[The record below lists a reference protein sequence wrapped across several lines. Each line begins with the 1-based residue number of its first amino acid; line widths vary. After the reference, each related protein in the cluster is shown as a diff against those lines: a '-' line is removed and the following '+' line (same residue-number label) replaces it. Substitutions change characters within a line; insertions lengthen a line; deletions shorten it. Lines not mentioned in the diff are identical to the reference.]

1 MRNEGKI
8 TLEEAV
14 KLLAVAKLQIAE
26 QQQELKSK
34 DAVISEKDLK
44 INAQISLLN
53 QKNKE
58 LEAEKK
64 EKEDLRIE
72 NLRLQEELSSQL
84 AHRFCSHSEKVDNQP
99 SLFDF
104 EDEGLIPSDSEIAET
119 VAGEGPY
126 KEEKVRA
133 YIRRKCGRKAID
145 DSTPTKQIYHDIP
158 EEEKICACGCRLK
171 KVGEKSTKHLRIIP
185 AKMYAVED
193 IYPKYA
199 CPACEGSGDK
209 ENPVFRQA
217 PAVKYFIP
225 KSIATNELL
234 AYVMTNKFCEHMPF
248 YRQEKAFERRCIT
261 VSRADMSNW
270 QEQIYKRLKPLDTL
284 IMNHIKTGTTMN
296 MDETTVRVLK
306 YKNQKENEKRRKSYI
321 WLGIGGPKDKKAVI
335 YRYYESRNAK
345 YIKPFINGFKGW
357 LQTDEY
363 PGYESAIKEHELLY
377 PDDKIIHVACLA
389 HVRRKFFDASLNG
402 KSPGAGKSVKYI
414 QLIYKKDE
422 ELLKMKLSPDELVS
436 KRKELIK
443 PIFNEFHEWLLEIQ
457 PKVPP
462 TLKFG
467 RAITYAL
474 SSWEHLLNYLD
485 CPDLFLDNSIA
496 ERSIKPFVIGRK
508 NWLFS
513 GSETGAESSCFIFTL
528 IENAKFY
535 KLDPY
540 EYLRCVF
547 DLSVDCQTQK
557 DFEKLLPWNINIS
570 PFHELGTWKID
581 AYEIIIKQSIP
592 VQTIFYGYKSDYD
605 NIQEK

>member
-1 MRNEGKI
+1 M
-8 TLEEAV
+8 
-14 KLLAVAKLQIAE
+14 LAAAKLHIAE

-44 INAQISLLN
+44 ISTQISLLN

-64 EKEDLRIE
+64 EKEELRME
-72 NLRLQEELSSQL
+72 YLRLQEELSSL
-84 AHRFCSHSEKVDNQP
+84 LTHRFCSHSEKADKQP
-99 SLFDF
+99 LLFDF
-104 EDEGLIPSDSEIAET
+104 EDEDLIPSDSETAET

-126 KEEKVRA
+126 REIKVRE

-158 EEEKICACGCRLK
+158 EEEKVCACGCRLK
-171 KVGEKSTKHLRIIP
+171 KVGENSTKRLRIIP
-185 AKMYAVED
+185 AKMYAIED

-199 CPACEGSGDK
+199 CPNCEGSGD
-209 ENPVFRQA
+209 EDNPVFRQA
-217 PAVKYFIP
+217 PAARYFIP

-261 VSRADMSNW
+261 VTRADMSNW
-270 QEQIYKRLKPLDTL
+270 QEQIYERLKPLDSL
-284 IMNHIKTGTTMN
+284 IMEHIKTGTTMN

-306 YKNQKENEKRRKSYI
+306 YKNRTENENRKKSYV
-321 WLGIGGPKDKKAVI
+321 WLGIGGPKNKKAVI

-345 YIKPFINGFKGW
+345 FIKPFINGFKGW

-363 PGYESAIKEHELLY
+363 PGYETALKEHNLLY

-402 KSPGAGKSVKYI
+402 KSPGAGKAVKYI
-414 QLIYKKDE
+414 QLIYKKEE
-422 ELLKMKLSPDELVS
+422 ELIEMNLSPEELVS

-443 PIFNEFHEWLLEIQ
+443 PVFDEFHEWLLEME

-467 RAITYAL
+467 RAINYAL
-474 SSWEHLLNYLD
+474 SSWQHLLNYLD
-485 CPDLFLDNSIA
+485 CPDLFVDNSIA

-513 GSETGAESSCFIFTL
+513 GSEKGAESSCFLFTL
-528 IENAKFY
+528 IENAKY
-535 KLDPY
+535 YHLDPY

-547 DLSVDCQTQK
+547 DQSVNCQTKK
-557 DFEKLLPWNINIS
+557 DFEKLLPWNISIS
-570 PFHELGTWKID
+570 AFHEEGIWKND
-581 AYEIIIKQSIP
+581 
-592 VQTIFYGYKSDYD
+592 T
-605 NIQEK
+605 QEVKN

>member
-1 MRNEGKI
+1 MGNEGKI
-8 TLEEAV
+8 TLEEAL
-14 KLLAVAKLQIAE
+14 KMLAAAKLHIAE

-44 INAQISLLN
+44 ISTQISLLN

-64 EKEDLRIE
+64 EKEDLRME
-72 NLRLQEELSSQL
+72 YLRLQEKLSSL
-84 AHRFCSHSEKVDNQP
+84 LTHRFCSHSEKADKQP
-99 SLFDF
+99 LLFDF
-104 EDEGLIPSDSEIAET
+104 EDEDLIPSDSETAET

-126 KEEKVRA
+126 REIKVRE

-158 EEEKICACGCRLK
+158 EEEKVCACGCRLK
-171 KVGEKSTKHLRIIP
+171 KVGENSTKRLRIIP
-185 AKMYAVED
+185 AKMYAIED

-199 CPACEGSGDK
+199 CPNCEGSGD
-209 ENPVFRQA
+209 EDNPVFRQA
-217 PAVKYFIP
+217 PAAKYFIP

-261 VSRADMSNW
+261 VTRADMSNW
-270 QEQIYKRLKPLDTL
+270 QEQIYERLKPLDSL
-284 IMNHIKTGTTMN
+284 IMEHIKTGTTMN

-306 YKNQKENEKRRKSYI
+306 YKNRTENENRKKSYV
-321 WLGIGGPKDKKAVI
+321 WLGIGGPKNKKAVI

-345 YIKPFINGFKGW
+345 FIKPFINGFKGW

-363 PGYESAIKEHELLY
+363 PGYETALKEHNLLY
-377 PDDKIIHVACLA
+377 PDDKIIHAACLA

-402 KSPGAGKSVKYI
+402 KSPGAGKAVKYI
-414 QLIYKKDE
+414 QLIYKKEE
-422 ELLKMKLSPDELVS
+422 ELIEMNLPPEELVS

-443 PIFNEFHEWLLEIQ
+443 PVFDEFHEWLLEME

-467 RAITYAL
+467 RAINYAL
-474 SSWEHLLNYLD
+474 SSWQHLLNYLD
-485 CPDLFLDNSIA
+485 CPDLFVDNSIA

-513 GSETGAESSCFIFTL
+513 GSEKGAESSCFLFTL
-528 IENAKFY
+528 IENAKY
-535 KLDPY
+535 YHLDPY

-547 DLSVDCQTQK
+547 DQSVNCQTKK
-557 DFEKLLPWNINIS
+557 DFEKLLPWNISIS
-570 PFHELGTWKID
+570 AFHEEGTWKND
-581 AYEIIIKQSIP
+581 
-592 VQTIFYGYKSDYD
+592 T
-605 NIQEK
+605 QEVKN

>member
-1 MRNEGKI
+1 M
-8 TLEEAV
+8 
-14 KLLAVAKLQIAE
+14 LAAAKLHIAE

-44 INAQISLLN
+44 ISIQISLLN

-64 EKEDLRIE
+64 EKEELRME
-72 NLRLQEELSSQL
+72 YLRLQEELSSL
-84 AHRFCSHSEKVDNQP
+84 LTHRFCSHSEKADKQP
-99 SLFDF
+99 LLFDF
-104 EDEGLIPSDSEIAET
+104 EDEDLIPSDPETAET

-126 KEEKVRA
+126 REIKVRE

-158 EEEKICACGCRLK
+158 EEEKVCACGCRLK
-171 KVGEKSTKHLRIIP
+171 KVGENSTKRLRIIP
-185 AKMYAVED
+185 AKMYAIED

-199 CPACEGSGDK
+199 CPNCEGSGD
-209 ENPVFRQA
+209 EDNPVFRQA
-217 PAVKYFIP
+217 PAARYFIP

-261 VSRADMSNW
+261 VTRADMSNW
-270 QEQIYKRLKPLDTL
+270 QEQIYKRLKPLDSL
-284 IMNHIKTGTTMN
+284 IMEHIKTGTTMN

-306 YKNQKENEKRRKSYI
+306 YKNRTENENRKKSYV
-321 WLGIGGPKDKKAVI
+321 WLGIGGPKNKKAVI

-345 YIKPFINGFKGW
+345 FIKPFINGFKGW

-363 PGYESAIKEHELLY
+363 PGYETALKEHNLLY

-402 KSPGAGKSVKYI
+402 KSPGAGKAVKYI
-414 QLIYKKDE
+414 QLIYKKEE
-422 ELLKMKLSPDELVS
+422 ELIEMNLPPEELVS

-443 PIFNEFHEWLLEIQ
+443 PVFDEFHEWLLEME

-467 RAITYAL
+467 RAINYAL
-474 SSWEHLLNYLD
+474 SSWQHLLNYLD
-485 CPDLFLDNSIA
+485 CPDLFVDNSIA

-513 GSETGAESSCFIFTL
+513 GSEKGAESSCFLFTL
-528 IENAKFY
+528 IENAKY
-535 KLDPY
+535 YHLDPY

-547 DLSVDCQTQK
+547 DQSVNCQTKK
-557 DFEKLLPWNINIS
+557 DFEKLLPW
-570 PFHELGTWKID
+570 K
-581 AYEIIIKQSIP
+581 
-592 VQTIFYGYKSDYD
+592 
-605 NIQEK
+605 

>member
-1 MRNEGKI
+1 M
-8 TLEEAV
+8 
-14 KLLAVAKLQIAE
+14 LAAAKLHIAE
-26 QQQELKSK
+26 QQQELKTK

-44 INAQISLLN
+44 ISTQISLLN

-64 EKEDLRIE
+64 EKEELRME
-72 NLRLQEELSSQL
+72 YLRLQEELSSL
-84 AHRFCSHSEKVDNQP
+84 LTHRFCSHSEKADKQP
-99 SLFDF
+99 LLFDF
-104 EDEGLIPSDSEIAET
+104 EDEDLIPSDSETAET

-126 KEEKVRA
+126 REIKVRE

-158 EEEKICACGCRLK
+158 EEEKVCACGCRLK
-171 KVGEKSTKHLRIIP
+171 KVGENSTKRLRIIP

-199 CPACEGSGDK
+199 CPNCEGSGD
-209 ENPVFRQA
+209 EDNPVFRQA
-217 PAVKYFIP
+217 PAAKYFIP

-261 VSRADMSNW
+261 VTRADMSNW
-270 QEQIYKRLKPLDTL
+270 QEQIYERLKPLDSL
-284 IMNHIKTGTTMN
+284 IMEHIKTGTTMN

-306 YKNQKENEKRRKSYI
+306 YKNRTENENRKKSYV
-321 WLGIGGPKDKKAVI
+321 WLGTGGPKNKKAVI

-345 YIKPFINGFKGW
+345 FIKPFINGFKGW

-363 PGYESAIKEHELLY
+363 PGYETALKEHNLLY

-402 KSPGAGKSVKYI
+402 KSPGAGKAVKYI
-414 QLIYKKDE
+414 QLIYKKEE
-422 ELLKMKLSPDELVS
+422 ELIEMNLSPEELVS

-443 PIFNEFHEWLLEIQ
+443 PVFDEFHEWLLEME

-467 RAITYAL
+467 RAINYAL
-474 SSWEHLLNYLD
+474 SSWQHLLNYLD
-485 CPDLFLDNSIA
+485 CPDLFVDNSIA

-513 GSETGAESSCFIFTL
+513 GSEKGAESSCFLFTL
-528 IENAKFY
+528 IENAKY
-535 KLDPY
+535 YHLDPY

-547 DLSVDCQTQK
+547 DQSVNCQTKK
-557 DFEKLLPWNINIS
+557 DFEKLLPWNISIS
-570 PFHELGTWKID
+570 AFHEEGTWKND
-581 AYEIIIKQSIP
+581 
-592 VQTIFYGYKSDYD
+592 T
-605 NIQEK
+605 QEVKN

>member
-1 MRNEGKI
+1 MGNAGEI
-8 TLEEAV
+8 TLEEAL
-14 KLLAVAKLQIAE
+14 KMLAAAKLQIAE

-44 INAQISLLN
+44 ISTQISLLN

-64 EKEDLRIE
+64 EKEELRIE

-84 AHRFCSHSEKVDNQP
+84 THRFCSHSEKADKQP
-99 SLFDF
+99 LLFDF
-104 EDEGLIPSDSEIAET
+104 EDENLIPSDSEIAET
-119 VAGEGPY
+119 VASEGPY
-126 KEEKVRA
+126 KEIKVRE

-158 EEEKICACGCRLK
+158 EEEKVCACGCRLK
-171 KVGEKSTKHLRIIP
+171 KVGENSTKRLRIIP

-199 CPACEGSGDK
+199 CPNCEGSGD
-209 ENPVFRQA
+209 EDNPVFRQA

-261 VSRADMSNW
+261 VTRADMSNW
-270 QEQIYKRLKPLDTL
+270 QEQIYKRLKPLDSL
-284 IMNHIKTGTTMN
+284 IMEHIKTGTTMN

-306 YKNQKENEKRRKSYI
+306 YKNQTENENRKKSYI

-345 YIKPFINGFKGW
+345 FIKPFINGFKGW

-363 PGYESAIKEHELLY
+363 PGYETALKEHNLLY

-402 KSPGAGKSVKYI
+402 KSPGAGKAVKYI
-414 QLIYKKDE
+414 QLIYKKEE
-422 ELLKMKLSPDELVS
+422 ELIEMNLPPEELVS

-443 PIFNEFHEWLLEIQ
+443 PVFDEFHEWLLEME

-467 RAITYAL
+467 RAINYAL
-474 SSWEHLLNYLD
+474 SSWQHLLNYLD
-485 CPDLFLDNSIA
+485 CPDLFVDNSIA

-513 GSETGAESSCFIFTL
+513 GSEKGAESSCFLFTL
-528 IENAKFY
+528 IENAKY
-535 KLDPY
+535 YHLDPY

-547 DLSVDCQTQK
+547 DQSVNCQTKK
-557 DFEKLLPWNINIS
+557 DYEKLLPWNISIS
-570 PFHELGTWKID
+570 AFHEEGTWKND
-581 AYEIIIKQSIP
+581 A
-592 VQTIFYGYKSDYD
+592 
-605 NIQEK
+605 

>member
-1 MRNEGKI
+1 MGNEGKI
-8 TLEEAV
+8 TLEEA
-14 KLLAVAKLQIAE
+14 LRMLAAAKLHIAE

-44 INAQISLLN
+44 ISTQISLLN

-64 EKEDLRIE
+64 EKEDLRME
-72 NLRLQEELSSQL
+72 YLRLQEELSSL
-84 AHRFCSHSEKVDNQP
+84 LTHRFCSHSEKADKQP
-99 SLFDF
+99 LLFDF
-104 EDEGLIPSDSEIAET
+104 EDEDLIPSDSETAET

-126 KEEKVRA
+126 REIKVRE

-158 EEEKICACGCRLK
+158 EEEKVCACGCRLK
-171 KVGEKSTKHLRIIP
+171 KVGENSTKRLRIIP
-185 AKMYAVED
+185 AKMYAIED

-199 CPACEGSGDK
+199 CPNCEGSGD
-209 ENPVFRQA
+209 EDNPVFRQA
-217 PAVKYFIP
+217 PAAKYFIP

-261 VSRADMSNW
+261 VTRADMSNW
-270 QEQIYKRLKPLDTL
+270 QEQIYERLKPLDSL
-284 IMNHIKTGTTMN
+284 IMEHIKTGTTMN

-306 YKNQKENEKRRKSYI
+306 YKNRTENENRKKSYV
-321 WLGIGGPKDKKAVI
+321 WLGIGGPKNKKAVI

-345 YIKPFINGFKGW
+345 FIKPFINGFKGW

-363 PGYESAIKEHELLY
+363 PGYETALKEHNLLY

-389 HVRRKFFDASLNG
+389 YVRRKFFDASLNG
-402 KSPGAGKSVKYI
+402 KSPGAGKAVKYI
-414 QLIYKKDE
+414 QLIYKKEE
-422 ELLKMKLSPDELVS
+422 ELIEMNLPPEELVS

-443 PIFNEFHEWLLEIQ
+443 PVFDEFHEWLLEME

-467 RAITYAL
+467 RAINYAL
-474 SSWEHLLNYLD
+474 SSWQHLLNYLD
-485 CPDLFLDNSIA
+485 CPDLFVDNSIA

-513 GSETGAESSCFIFTL
+513 GSEKGAESSCFLFTL
-528 IENAKFY
+528 IENAKY
-535 KLDPY
+535 YHLDPY

-547 DLSVDCQTQK
+547 DQSVSCQTKK
-557 DFEKLLPWNINIS
+557 DFEKLLPWNISIS
-570 PFHELGTWKID
+570 AFHEEGTWKND
-581 AYEIIIKQSIP
+581 A
-592 VQTIFYGYKSDYD
+592 
-605 NIQEK
+605 QEVKN

>member
-1 MRNEGKI
+1 MGNEGKI
-8 TLEEAV
+8 TLEEAL
-14 KLLAVAKLQIAE
+14 KMLAAAKLHIAE

-44 INAQISLLN
+44 ISTQISLLN
-53 QKNKE
+53 QKKKE

-64 EKEDLRIE
+64 EKEELRME
-72 NLRLQEELSSQL
+72 NLWLQEELSSL
-84 AHRFCSHSEKVDNQP
+84 LTHRFCSHSEKADKQP
-99 SLFDF
+99 LLFDF
-104 EDEGLIPSDSEIAET
+104 EDEDLIPSDSETAET

-126 KEEKVRA
+126 REIKVRE

-158 EEEKICACGCRLK
+158 EEEKVCACGCRLK
-171 KVGEKSTKHLRIIP
+171 KVGENSTKRLRIIP
-185 AKMYAVED
+185 AKMYAIED

-199 CPACEGSGDK
+199 CPNCEGSGD
-209 ENPVFRQA
+209 EDNPVFRQA
-217 PAVKYFIP
+217 PAAKYFIP

-261 VSRADMSNW
+261 VTRADMSNW
-270 QEQIYKRLKPLDTL
+270 QEQIYKRLKPLDSL
-284 IMNHIKTGTTMN
+284 IMEHIKTGTTMN

-306 YKNQKENEKRRKSYI
+306 YKNQTGNENRKKSYV
-321 WLGIGGPKDKKAVI
+321 WLGIGGPKNKKAVI

-345 YIKPFINGFKGW
+345 FIKPFINGFKGW

-363 PGYESAIKEHELLY
+363 PGYETALKEHNLLY

-402 KSPGAGKSVKYI
+402 KSPGAGKAVKYI
-414 QLIYKKDE
+414 QLIYKKEE
-422 ELLKMKLSPDELVS
+422 ELIEMNLSPEELVS

-443 PIFNEFHEWLLEIQ
+443 PVFDEFHEWLLEME

-467 RAITYAL
+467 RAINYAL
-474 SSWEHLLNYLD
+474 SSWQHLLNYLD
-485 CPDLFLDNSIA
+485 CPDLFVDNSIA

-513 GSETGAESSCFIFTL
+513 GSEKGAESSCFLFTL
-528 IENAKFY
+528 IENAKY
-535 KLDPY
+535 YHLDPY

-547 DLSVDCQTQK
+547 DQSVNCQTKK
-557 DFEKLLPWNINIS
+557 DFEKLLPWNISIS
-570 PFHELGTWKID
+570 AFHEEGVWKND
-581 AYEIIIKQSIP
+581 
-592 VQTIFYGYKSDYD
+592 T
-605 NIQEK
+605 QEVKN

>member
-1 MRNEGKI
+1 M
-8 TLEEAV
+8 
-14 KLLAVAKLQIAE
+14 LAAAKLHIAE

-44 INAQISLLN
+44 ISTQISLLN

-64 EKEDLRIE
+64 EKEELRME
-72 NLRLQEELSSQL
+72 YLRLQEELSSL
-84 AHRFCSHSEKVDNQP
+84 LTHRFCSHSEKADKQP
-99 SLFDF
+99 LLFDF
-104 EDEGLIPSDSEIAET
+104 EDEDLIPSDSETAET

-126 KEEKVRA
+126 REIKVRE

-158 EEEKICACGCRLK
+158 EEEKVCACGCRLK
-171 KVGEKSTKHLRIIP
+171 KVGENSTKRLRIIP
-185 AKMYAVED
+185 AKMYAIED

-199 CPACEGSGDK
+199 CPNCEGSGD
-209 ENPVFRQA
+209 EDNPVFRQA
-217 PAVKYFIP
+217 PAARYFIP

-261 VSRADMSNW
+261 VTRADMSNW
-270 QEQIYKRLKPLDTL
+270 QEQIYERLKPLDSL
-284 IMNHIKTGTTMN
+284 IMEHIKTGTTMN

-306 YKNQKENEKRRKSYI
+306 YKNRTENENRKKSYV
-321 WLGIGGPKDKKAVI
+321 WLGIGGPKNKKAVV

-345 YIKPFINGFKGW
+345 FIKPFINGFKGW

-363 PGYESAIKEHELLY
+363 PGYETALKEHNLLY

-402 KSPGAGKSVKYI
+402 KSPGAGKAVKYI
-414 QLIYKKDE
+414 QLIYKKEE
-422 ELLKMKLSPDELVS
+422 ELIEMNLSPEELVS

-443 PIFNEFHEWLLEIQ
+443 PVFDEFHEWLLEME

-467 RAITYAL
+467 RAINYAL
-474 SSWEHLLNYLD
+474 SSWQHLLNYLD
-485 CPDLFLDNSIA
+485 CPDLFVDNSIA

-513 GSETGAESSCFIFTL
+513 GSEKGAESSCFLFTL
-528 IENAKFY
+528 IENAKY
-535 KLDPY
+535 YHLDPY

-547 DLSVDCQTQK
+547 DQSVNCQTKK
-557 DFEKLLPWNINIS
+557 DFEKLLPWNISIS
-570 PFHELGTWKID
+570 AFHEEGTWKND
-581 AYEIIIKQSIP
+581 
-592 VQTIFYGYKSDYD
+592 T
-605 NIQEK
+605 QEVKN

>member
-1 MRNEGKI
+1 MGNEGKI
-8 TLEEAV
+8 TLEEAL
-14 KLLAVAKLQIAE
+14 KMLAAAKLHIAE

-34 DAVISEKDLK
+34 DLK
-44 INAQISLLN
+44 ISTQISLLN

-64 EKEDLRIE
+64 EKEELRME
-72 NLRLQEELSSQL
+72 YLRLQEELSSL
-84 AHRFCSHSEKVDNQP
+84 LTHRFCSHSEKADKQP
-99 SLFDF
+99 LLFDF
-104 EDEGLIPSDSEIAET
+104 EDEDLIPSDSETAET

-126 KEEKVRA
+126 REIKVRE

-158 EEEKICACGCRLK
+158 EEEKVCACGCRLK
-171 KVGEKSTKHLRIIP
+171 KVGENSTKRLRIIP
-185 AKMYAVED
+185 AKMYAIED

-199 CPACEGSGDK
+199 CPNCEGSGD
-209 ENPVFRQA
+209 EDNPVFRQA
-217 PAVKYFIP
+217 PAAKYFIP

-261 VSRADMSNW
+261 VTRADMSNW
-270 QEQIYKRLKPLDTL
+270 QEQIYERLKPLDSL
-284 IMNHIKTGTTMN
+284 IMEHIKTGTTMN

-306 YKNQKENEKRRKSYI
+306 YKNRTENENRKKSYV
-321 WLGIGGPKDKKAVI
+321 WLGIGGPKNKKAVI

-345 YIKPFINGFKGW
+345 FIKPFINGFKGW

-363 PGYESAIKEHELLY
+363 PGYETALKEHNLLY

-402 KSPGAGKSVKYI
+402 KSPGAGKAVKYI
-414 QLIYKKDE
+414 QLIYKKEE
-422 ELLKMKLSPDELVS
+422 ELIEMNLSPEELVS

-443 PIFNEFHEWLLEIQ
+443 PVFDEFHKWLLEME

-467 RAITYAL
+467 RAINYAL
-474 SSWEHLLNYLD
+474 SSWQHLLNYLD
-485 CPDLFLDNSIA
+485 CPDLFVDNSIA

-513 GSETGAESSCFIFTL
+513 GSEKGAESSCFLFTL
-528 IENAKFY
+528 IENAKY
-535 KLDPY
+535 YHLDPY

-547 DLSVDCQTQK
+547 DQSVNCQTKK
-557 DFEKLLPWNINIS
+557 DFEKLLPWNISIS
-570 PFHELGTWKID
+570 AFHEEGIWKND
-581 AYEIIIKQSIP
+581 
-592 VQTIFYGYKSDYD
+592 T
-605 NIQEK
+605 QEVKN

>member
-1 MRNEGKI
+1 M
-8 TLEEAV
+8 
-14 KLLAVAKLQIAE
+14 LAAAKLHIAE

-44 INAQISLLN
+44 ISTQISLLN

-64 EKEDLRIE
+64 EKEELRME
-72 NLRLQEELSSQL
+72 YLRLQEKLSSL
-84 AHRFCSHSEKVDNQP
+84 LTHRFCSHSEKADKQP
-99 SLFDF
+99 LLFDF
-104 EDEGLIPSDSEIAET
+104 EDEDLIPSDSETAET

-126 KEEKVRA
+126 REIKVRE

-158 EEEKICACGCRLK
+158 EEEKVCACGCRLK
-171 KVGEKSTKHLRIIP
+171 KVGENSTKRLRIIP
-185 AKMYAVED
+185 AKMYAIED

-199 CPACEGSGDK
+199 CPNCEGSGD
-209 ENPVFRQA
+209 EDNPVFRQA
-217 PAVKYFIP
+217 PAAKYFIP

-261 VSRADMSNW
+261 VTRADMSNW
-270 QEQIYKRLKPLDTL
+270 QEQIYERLKPLDSL
-284 IMNHIKTGTTMN
+284 IMEHIKTGTTMN

-306 YKNQKENEKRRKSYI
+306 YKNRTENENRKKSYV
-321 WLGIGGPKDKKAVI
+321 WLGIGGPKNKKAVI

-345 YIKPFINGFKGW
+345 FIKPFINGFKGW

-363 PGYESAIKEHELLY
+363 PGYETALKEHSLLY
-377 PDDKIIHVACLA
+377 PDDKIIHAACLA

-402 KSPGAGKSVKYI
+402 KSPGAGKAVKYI
-414 QLIYKKDE
+414 QLIYKKEE
-422 ELLKMKLSPDELVS
+422 ELIEMNLSPEELVS

-443 PIFNEFHEWLLEIQ
+443 PVFDEFHEWLLEME

-467 RAITYAL
+467 RAINYAL
-474 SSWEHLLNYLD
+474 SSWKHLLNYLD
-485 CPDLFLDNSIA
+485 CPDLFVDNSIA

-513 GSETGAESSCFIFTL
+513 GSEKGAESSCFLFTL
-528 IENAKFY
+528 IENAKY
-535 KLDPY
+535 YHLDPY

-547 DLSVDCQTQK
+547 DQSVNCQTKK
-557 DFEKLLPWNINIS
+557 DFEKLLPWNISIS
-570 PFHELGTWKID
+570 DFHEEGTWKND
-581 AYEIIIKQSIP
+581 A
-592 VQTIFYGYKSDYD
+592 
-605 NIQEK
+605 QEVKN

>member
-1 MRNEGKI
+1 MGNEGKI
-8 TLEEAV
+8 TLEEAL
-14 KLLAVAKLQIAE
+14 KMLAAAKLHIAE

-44 INAQISLLN
+44 ISTQISLLN

-64 EKEDLRIE
+64 EKEDLRME
-72 NLRLQEELSSQL
+72 YLRLQEELSSL
-84 AHRFCSHSEKVDNQP
+84 LTHRFCSHSEKADKQP
-99 SLFDF
+99 LLFDF
-104 EDEGLIPSDSEIAET
+104 EDEDLIPSDSETAET

-126 KEEKVRA
+126 REIKVRE

-158 EEEKICACGCRLK
+158 EEEKVCACGCRLK
-171 KVGEKSTKHLRIIP
+171 KVGENSTKRLRIIP
-185 AKMYAVED
+185 AKMYAIED

-199 CPACEGSGDK
+199 CPNCEGSGD
-209 ENPVFRQA
+209 EDNPVFRQA
-217 PAVKYFIP
+217 PAARYFIP

-261 VSRADMSNW
+261 VTRADMSNW
-270 QEQIYKRLKPLDTL
+270 QEQIYERLKPLDSL
-284 IMNHIKTGTTMN
+284 IMEHIKTGTTMN

-306 YKNQKENEKRRKSYI
+306 YKNRTENENRKKSYV
-321 WLGIGGPKDKKAVI
+321 WLGIGGPKNKKAVI

-345 YIKPFINGFKGW
+345 FIKPFINGFKGW

-363 PGYESAIKEHELLY
+363 PGYETALKEHNLLY

-402 KSPGAGKSVKYI
+402 KSPGAGKAVKYI
-414 QLIYKKDE
+414 QLIYKKEE
-422 ELLKMKLSPDELVS
+422 ELIEMNLSPEELVS

-443 PIFNEFHEWLLEIQ
+443 PVFDEFHEWLLEME

-467 RAITYAL
+467 RAINYAL
-474 SSWEHLLNYLD
+474 SSWQHLLNYLD
-485 CPDLFLDNSIA
+485 CPDLFVDNSIA

-513 GSETGAESSCFIFTL
+513 GSEKGAESSCFLFTL
-528 IENAKFY
+528 IENAKCY
-535 KLDPY
+535 HLDPY

-547 DLSVDCQTQK
+547 DQSVNCQTKK
-557 DFEKLLPWNINIS
+557 DFEKLLPWNISIS
-570 PFHELGTWKID
+570 AFHEEGIWKND
-581 AYEIIIKQSIP
+581 
-592 VQTIFYGYKSDYD
+592 T
-605 NIQEK
+605 QEVKN

>member
-1 MRNEGKI
+1 M
-8 TLEEAV
+8 
-14 KLLAVAKLQIAE
+14 LAAAKLHIAE

-44 INAQISLLN
+44 ISTQISLLN

-64 EKEDLRIE
+64 EKEELRME
-72 NLRLQEELSSQL
+72 YLRLQEKLSSL
-84 AHRFCSHSEKVDNQP
+84 LTHRFCSHSEKADKQP
-99 SLFDF
+99 LLFDF
-104 EDEGLIPSDSEIAET
+104 EDEDLIPSDSETAET

-126 KEEKVRA
+126 REIKVRE

-158 EEEKICACGCRLK
+158 EEEKVCACGCRLK
-171 KVGEKSTKHLRIIP
+171 KVGENSTKRLRIIP
-185 AKMYAVED
+185 AKMYAIED

-199 CPACEGSGDK
+199 CPNCEGSGD
-209 ENPVFRQA
+209 EDNPVFRQA
-217 PAVKYFIP
+217 PAARYFIP

-261 VSRADMSNW
+261 VTRADMSNW
-270 QEQIYKRLKPLDTL
+270 QEQIYERLKPLDSL
-284 IMNHIKTGTTMN
+284 IMEHIKTGTTMN

-306 YKNQKENEKRRKSYI
+306 YKNRTENENRKKSYV
-321 WLGIGGPKDKKAVI
+321 WLGIGGPKNKKAVV

-345 YIKPFINGFKGW
+345 FIKPFINGFKGW

-363 PGYESAIKEHELLY
+363 PGYETALKEHNLLY

-402 KSPGAGKSVKYI
+402 KSPGAGKAVKYI
-414 QLIYKKDE
+414 QLIYKKEE
-422 ELLKMKLSPDELVS
+422 ELIEMNLPPEELVS

-443 PIFNEFHEWLLEIQ
+443 PVFDEFHKWLLEME

-467 RAITYAL
+467 RAINYAL
-474 SSWEHLLNYLD
+474 SSWQHLLNYLD
-485 CPDLFLDNSIA
+485 CPDLFVDNSIA

-513 GSETGAESSCFIFTL
+513 GSEKGAESSCFLFTL
-528 IENAKFY
+528 IENAKY
-535 KLDPY
+535 YHLDPY

-547 DLSVDCQTQK
+547 DQSVNCQTKK
-557 DFEKLLPWNINIS
+557 DFEKLLPWNISIS
-570 PFHELGTWKID
+570 AFHEEGVWKND
-581 AYEIIIKQSIP
+581 A
-592 VQTIFYGYKSDYD
+592 
-605 NIQEK
+605 QEVKN

>member
-1 MRNEGKI
+1 M
-8 TLEEAV
+8 
-14 KLLAVAKLQIAE
+14 LAAAKLHIAE

-44 INAQISLLN
+44 ISTQISLLN
-53 QKNKE
+53 QKSKE

-64 EKEDLRIE
+64 EKEDLRME
-72 NLRLQEELSSQL
+72 YLRLQEELSSL
-84 AHRFCSHSEKVDNQP
+84 LTHRFCSHSEKADKQP
-99 SLFDF
+99 LLFDF
-104 EDEGLIPSDSEIAET
+104 EDEDLIPSDPETAET

-126 KEEKVRA
+126 REIKVRE

-158 EEEKICACGCRLK
+158 EEEKVCACGCRLK
-171 KVGEKSTKHLRIIP
+171 KVGENSTKRLRIIP
-185 AKMYAVED
+185 AKMYAIED

-199 CPACEGSGDK
+199 CPNCEGSGD
-209 ENPVFRQA
+209 EDNPVFRQA
-217 PAVKYFIP
+217 PAAKYFIP

-261 VSRADMSNW
+261 VTRADMSNW
-270 QEQIYKRLKPLDTL
+270 QEQIYERLKPLDSL
-284 IMNHIKTGTTMN
+284 IMEHIKTGTTMN

-306 YKNQKENEKRRKSYI
+306 YKNRTENENRKKSYV
-321 WLGIGGPKDKKAVI
+321 WLGTGGPKNKKAVI

-345 YIKPFINGFKGW
+345 FIKPFINGFKGW

-363 PGYESAIKEHELLY
+363 PGYETALKEHNLLY

-402 KSPGAGKSVKYI
+402 KSPGAGKAVKYI
-414 QLIYKKDE
+414 QLIYKKEE
-422 ELLKMKLSPDELVS
+422 ELIEMNLSPEELVS

-443 PIFNEFHEWLLEIQ
+443 PVFDEFHEWLLEME

-467 RAITYAL
+467 RAINYAL
-474 SSWEHLLNYLD
+474 SSWQHLLNYLD
-485 CPDLFLDNSIA
+485 CPDLFVDNSIA

-513 GSETGAESSCFIFTL
+513 GSEKGAESSCFLFTL
-528 IENAKFY
+528 IENAKY
-535 KLDPY
+535 YHLDPY

-547 DLSVDCQTQK
+547 DQSVNCQTKK
-557 DFEKLLPWNINIS
+557 DFEKLLPWNISIS
-570 PFHELGTWKID
+570 AFHEEGTWKND
-581 AYEIIIKQSIP
+581 
-592 VQTIFYGYKSDYD
+592 T
-605 NIQEK
+605 QEVKN

>member
-1 MRNEGKI
+1 MGNEGKI
-8 TLEEAV
+8 TLEEA
-14 KLLAVAKLQIAE
+14 LRMLAAAKLHIAE

-44 INAQISLLN
+44 ISTQISLLN
-53 QKNKE
+53 QKSKE

-64 EKEDLRIE
+64 EKEDLRME
-72 NLRLQEELSSQL
+72 YLRLQEELSSL
-84 AHRFCSHSEKVDNQP
+84 LTHRFCSHSEKADKQP
-99 SLFDF
+99 LLFDF
-104 EDEGLIPSDSEIAET
+104 EDEDLIPSDPETAET

-126 KEEKVRA
+126 REIKVRE

-158 EEEKICACGCRLK
+158 EEEKVCACGCRLK
-171 KVGEKSTKHLRIIP
+171 KVGENSTKRLRIIP
-185 AKMYAVED
+185 AKMYAIED

-199 CPACEGSGDK
+199 CPNCEGSGD
-209 ENPVFRQA
+209 EDNPVFRQA
-217 PAVKYFIP
+217 PAARYFIP

-261 VSRADMSNW
+261 VTRADMSNW
-270 QEQIYKRLKPLDTL
+270 QEQIYERLKPLDSL
-284 IMNHIKTGTTMN
+284 IMEHIKTGTTMN

-306 YKNQKENEKRRKSYI
+306 YKNRTENENRKKSYV
-321 WLGIGGPKDKKAVI
+321 WLGTGGPKNKKAVI

-345 YIKPFINGFKGW
+345 FIKPFINGFKGW

-363 PGYESAIKEHELLY
+363 PGYETALKEHNLLY

-402 KSPGAGKSVKYI
+402 KSPGAGKAVKYI
-414 QLIYKKDE
+414 QLIYKKEE
-422 ELLKMKLSPDELVS
+422 ELIEMNLSPEELVS

-443 PIFNEFHEWLLEIQ
+443 PVFDEFHEWLLEME

-467 RAITYAL
+467 RAINYAL
-474 SSWEHLLNYLD
+474 SSWQHLLNYLD
-485 CPDLFLDNSIA
+485 CPDLFVDNSIA

-513 GSETGAESSCFIFTL
+513 GSEKGAESSCFLFTL
-528 IENAKFY
+528 IENAKY
-535 KLDPY
+535 YHLDPY

-547 DLSVDCQTQK
+547 DQSVNCQTKK
-557 DFEKLLPWNINIS
+557 DFEKLLPWNISIS
-570 PFHELGTWKID
+570 AFHEEGTWKND
-581 AYEIIIKQSIP
+581 
-592 VQTIFYGYKSDYD
+592 T
-605 NIQEK
+605 QEVKN

>member
-1 MRNEGKI
+1 M
-8 TLEEAV
+8 
-14 KLLAVAKLQIAE
+14 LAAAKLHIAE

-44 INAQISLLN
+44 ISTQISLLN

-64 EKEDLRIE
+64 EKEDLRME
-72 NLRLQEELSSQL
+72 YLRLQEKLSSL
-84 AHRFCSHSEKVDNQP
+84 LTHRFCSHSEKADKQP
-99 SLFDF
+99 LLFDF
-104 EDEGLIPSDSEIAET
+104 EDEDLIPSDSETAET

-126 KEEKVRA
+126 REIKVRE

-158 EEEKICACGCRLK
+158 EEEKVCACGCRLK
-171 KVGEKSTKHLRIIP
+171 KVGENSTKRLRIIP
-185 AKMYAVED
+185 AKMYAIED

-199 CPACEGSGDK
+199 CPNCEGSGD
-209 ENPVFRQA
+209 EDNPVFRQA
-217 PAVKYFIP
+217 PAARYFIP

-261 VSRADMSNW
+261 VTRADMSNW
-270 QEQIYKRLKPLDTL
+270 QEQIYERLKPLDSL
-284 IMNHIKTGTTMN
+284 IMEHIKTGTTMN

-306 YKNQKENEKRRKSYI
+306 YKNRTENENRKKSYV
-321 WLGIGGPKDKKAVI
+321 WLGIGGPKNKKAVI

-345 YIKPFINGFKGW
+345 FIKPFINGFKGW

-363 PGYESAIKEHELLY
+363 PGYETALKEHNLLY

-402 KSPGAGKSVKYI
+402 KSPGAGKAVKYI
-414 QLIYKKDE
+414 QLIYKKEE
-422 ELLKMKLSPDELVS
+422 ELIEMNLPPEELVS

-443 PIFNEFHEWLLEIQ
+443 PVFDDFHEWLLEME

-467 RAITYAL
+467 RAINYAL
-474 SSWEHLLNYLD
+474 SSWQHLLNYLD
-485 CPDLFLDNSIA
+485 CPDLFVDNSVA

-513 GSETGAESSCFIFTL
+513 GSEKGAESSCFLFTL
-528 IENAKFY
+528 IENAKY
-535 KLDPY
+535 YHLDPY

-547 DLSVDCQTQK
+547 DQSVNCQTKK
-557 DFEKLLPWNINIS
+557 DFEKLLPWNISIS
-570 PFHELGTWKID
+570 AFHEEGIWKND
-581 AYEIIIKQSIP
+581 A
-592 VQTIFYGYKSDYD
+592 
-605 NIQEK
+605 QEVKN

>member
-1 MRNEGKI
+1 MGNEWKI
-8 TLEEAV
+8 TLEEAL
-14 KLLAVAKLQIAE
+14 KMLAAAKLHIAE

-44 INAQISLLN
+44 ISTQISLLN

-64 EKEDLRIE
+64 EKEDLRME
-72 NLRLQEELSSQL
+72 YLRLQEELSSL
-84 AHRFCSHSEKVDNQP
+84 LTHRFCSHSEKADKQP
-99 SLFDF
+99 LLFDF
-104 EDEGLIPSDSEIAET
+104 EDEDLIPSDPETAET

-126 KEEKVRA
+126 REIKVRE

-158 EEEKICACGCRLK
+158 EEEKVCACGCRLK
-171 KVGEKSTKHLRIIP
+171 KVGENSTKRLRIIP
-185 AKMYAVED
+185 AKMYAIED

-199 CPACEGSGDK
+199 CPNCEGSGD
-209 ENPVFRQA
+209 EDNPVFRQA

-261 VSRADMSNW
+261 VTRADMSNW
-270 QEQIYKRLKPLDTL
+270 QEQIYERLKPLDSL
-284 IMNHIKTGTTMN
+284 IMEHIKTGTTMN

-306 YKNQKENEKRRKSYI
+306 YKNQTENENRKKSYV
-321 WLGIGGPKDKKAVI
+321 WLGIGGPKNKKAVI

-345 YIKPFINGFKGW
+345 FIKPFINGFKGW

-363 PGYESAIKEHELLY
+363 PGYETALKEHNLLY

-402 KSPGAGKSVKYI
+402 KSPGAGKAVKYI
-414 QLIYKKDE
+414 QLIYKKEE
-422 ELLKMKLSPDELVS
+422 ELIEMNLSPEELVS

-443 PIFNEFHEWLLEIQ
+443 PVFDEFHEWLLEME

-467 RAITYAL
+467 RAINYAL
-474 SSWEHLLNYLD
+474 SSWRHLLNYLD
-485 CPDLFLDNSIA
+485 CPDLFVDNSIA

-513 GSETGAESSCFIFTL
+513 GSEKGAESSCFLFTL
-528 IENAKFY
+528 IENAKY
-535 KLDPY
+535 YHLDPY

-547 DLSVDCQTQK
+547 DQSVNCQTKK
-557 DFEKLLPWNINIS
+557 DFEKLFPWNISIS
-570 PFHELGTWKID
+570 AFHEEGTWKND
-581 AYEIIIKQSIP
+581 A
-592 VQTIFYGYKSDYD
+592 
-605 NIQEK
+605 QEVKN

>member
-1 MRNEGKI
+1 M
-8 TLEEAV
+8 
-14 KLLAVAKLQIAE
+14 LAAAKLHIAE

-44 INAQISLLN
+44 ISTQISLLN
-53 QKNKE
+53 QKSKE

-64 EKEDLRIE
+64 EKEELRME
-72 NLRLQEELSSQL
+72 YLRLQEELSSL
-84 AHRFCSHSEKVDNQP
+84 LTHRFCSHSEKADKQP
-99 SLFDF
+99 LLFDF
-104 EDEGLIPSDSEIAET
+104 EDEDLIPSDSETAET

-126 KEEKVRA
+126 REIKVRE

-158 EEEKICACGCRLK
+158 EEEKVCACGCRLK
-171 KVGEKSTKHLRIIP
+171 KVGENSTKRLRIIP
-185 AKMYAVED
+185 AKMYAIED

-199 CPACEGSGDK
+199 CPNCEGSGD
-209 ENPVFRQA
+209 EDNPVFRQA
-217 PAVKYFIP
+217 PAAKYFIP

-261 VSRADMSNW
+261 VTRADMSNW
-270 QEQIYKRLKPLDTL
+270 QEQIYERLKPLDSL
-284 IMNHIKTGTTMN
+284 IMEHIKTGTTMN

-306 YKNQKENEKRRKSYI
+306 YKNRTENENRKKSYV
-321 WLGIGGPKDKKAVI
+321 WLGTGGPKNKKAVI

-345 YIKPFINGFKGW
+345 FIKPFINGFKGW

-363 PGYESAIKEHELLY
+363 PGYETALKEHNLLY

-402 KSPGAGKSVKYI
+402 KSPGAGKAVKYI
-414 QLIYKKDE
+414 QLIYKKEE
-422 ELLKMKLSPDELVS
+422 ELIEMNLPPEELVS

-443 PIFNEFHEWLLEIQ
+443 PVFDEFHKWLLEME

-467 RAITYAL
+467 RAINYAL
-474 SSWEHLLNYLD
+474 SSWQHLLNYLD
-485 CPDLFLDNSIA
+485 CPDLFVDNSIA
-496 ERSIKPFVIGRK
+496 ERSIKPFVVGRK

-513 GSETGAESSCFIFTL
+513 GSEKGAESSCFLFTL
-528 IENAKFY
+528 IENAKY
-535 KLDPY
+535 YHLDPY

-547 DLSVDCQTQK
+547 DQSVNCQTKK
-557 DFEKLLPWNINIS
+557 DFEKLLPWNISIS
-570 PFHELGTWKID
+570 AFHEEGTWKND
-581 AYEIIIKQSIP
+581 
-592 VQTIFYGYKSDYD
+592 T
-605 NIQEK
+605 QEVKN

>member
-1 MRNEGKI
+1 M
-8 TLEEAV
+8 
-14 KLLAVAKLQIAE
+14 LAAARLHIAE

-44 INAQISLLN
+44 ISTQISLLN

-64 EKEDLRIE
+64 EKEELRME
-72 NLRLQEELSSQL
+72 YLRLQEELSSL
-84 AHRFCSHSEKVDNQP
+84 LTHRFCSHSEKADKQP
-99 SLFDF
+99 LLFDF
-104 EDEGLIPSDSEIAET
+104 EDEDLTPSDSETAET

-126 KEEKVRA
+126 REIKVRE

-158 EEEKICACGCRLK
+158 EEEKVCACGCRLK
-171 KVGEKSTKHLRIIP
+171 KVGENSTKRLRIIP
-185 AKMYAVED
+185 AKMYAIED

-199 CPACEGSGDK
+199 CPNCEGSGD
-209 ENPVFRQA
+209 EDNPVFRQA
-217 PAVKYFIP
+217 PAAKYFIP

-234 AYVMTNKFCEHMPF
+234 ACVMTNKFCEHMPF

-261 VSRADMSNW
+261 VTRADMSNW
-270 QEQIYKRLKPLDTL
+270 QEQIYERLKPLDSL
-284 IMNHIKTGTTMN
+284 IMEHIKTGTTMN

-306 YKNQKENEKRRKSYI
+306 YKNRTENENRKKSYV
-321 WLGIGGPKDKKAVI
+321 WLGIGGPKNKKAVI

-345 YIKPFINGFKGW
+345 FIKPFINGFKGW

-363 PGYESAIKEHELLY
+363 PGYETALKEHNLLY
-377 PDDKIIHVACLA
+377 PDDKIIHAACLA

-402 KSPGAGKSVKYI
+402 KSPGAGKAVKYI
-414 QLIYKKDE
+414 QLIYKKEE
-422 ELLKMKLSPDELVS
+422 ELIEMNLSPEELVS

-443 PIFNEFHEWLLEIQ
+443 PVFDEFHEWLLEME

-467 RAITYAL
+467 RAINYAL
-474 SSWEHLLNYLD
+474 SSWQHLLNYLD
-485 CPDLFLDNSIA
+485 CPDLFVDNSVA

-513 GSETGAESSCFIFTL
+513 GSEKGAESSCFLFTL
-528 IENAKFY
+528 IENAKY
-535 KLDPY
+535 YHLDPY

-547 DLSVDCQTQK
+547 DQSVSCQTKK
-557 DFEKLLPWNINIS
+557 DFEKLLPWNISIS
-570 PFHELGTWKID
+570 AFHEEGIWKND
-581 AYEIIIKQSIP
+581 
-592 VQTIFYGYKSDYD
+592 T
-605 NIQEK
+605 QEVKN

>member
-1 MRNEGKI
+1 M
-8 TLEEAV
+8 
-14 KLLAVAKLQIAE
+14 LAAAKLHIAE

-44 INAQISLLN
+44 ISTQISLLN

-64 EKEDLRIE
+64 EKEELRME
-72 NLRLQEELSSQL
+72 YLRLQEKLSSL
-84 AHRFCSHSEKVDNQP
+84 LTHRFCSHSEKADKQP
-99 SLFDF
+99 LLFDF
-104 EDEGLIPSDSEIAET
+104 EDEDLIPSDSETAET

-126 KEEKVRA
+126 KEIKVRE

-158 EEEKICACGCRLK
+158 EEEKVCACGCRLK
-171 KVGEKSTKHLRIIP
+171 KVGENSTKRLRIIP
-185 AKMYAVED
+185 AKMYAIED

-199 CPACEGSGDK
+199 CPNCEGSGD
-209 ENPVFRQA
+209 EDNPVFRQA
-217 PAVKYFIP
+217 PAARYFIP

-261 VSRADMSNW
+261 VTRADMSNW
-270 QEQIYKRLKPLDTL
+270 QEQIYERLKPLDSL
-284 IMNHIKTGTTMN
+284 IMEHIKTGTTMN

-306 YKNQKENEKRRKSYI
+306 YKNRTENENRKKSYV
-321 WLGIGGPKDKKAVI
+321 WLGIGGPKNKKAVI

-345 YIKPFINGFKGW
+345 FIKPFINGFKGW

-363 PGYESAIKEHELLY
+363 PGYETALKEHNLLY
-377 PDDKIIHVACLA
+377 PDDKIIHAACLA

-402 KSPGAGKSVKYI
+402 KSPGAGKAVKYI
-414 QLIYKKDE
+414 QLIYKKEE
-422 ELLKMKLSPDELVS
+422 ELIEMNLSPEELVS

-443 PIFNEFHEWLLEIQ
+443 PVFDEFHEWLLEME

-467 RAITYAL
+467 RAINYAL
-474 SSWEHLLNYLD
+474 SSWQHLLNYLD
-485 CPDLFLDNSIA
+485 CPDLFVDNSIA

-513 GSETGAESSCFIFTL
+513 GSEKGAESSCFLFTL
-528 IENAKFY
+528 IENAKY
-535 KLDPY
+535 YHLDPY

-547 DLSVDCQTQK
+547 DQSVNCQTKK
-557 DFEKLLPWNINIS
+557 DFEKLLPWNISIS
-570 PFHELGTWKID
+570 AFHEEGTWKND
-581 AYEIIIKQSIP
+581 A
-592 VQTIFYGYKSDYD
+592 
-605 NIQEK
+605 QEVKN

>member
-1 MRNEGKI
+1 M
-8 TLEEAV
+8 
-14 KLLAVAKLQIAE
+14 LAAAKLHIAE

-44 INAQISLLN
+44 ISTQISLLN

-64 EKEDLRIE
+64 EKEDLRME
-72 NLRLQEELSSQL
+72 YLRLQEKLSSL
-84 AHRFCSHSEKVDNQP
+84 LTHRFCSHSEKADKQP
-99 SLFDF
+99 LLFDF
-104 EDEGLIPSDSEIAET
+104 EDEDLIPSDSETAET

-126 KEEKVRA
+126 REIKVRE

-158 EEEKICACGCRLK
+158 EEEKVCACGCRLK
-171 KVGEKSTKHLRIIP
+171 KVGENSTKRLRIIP
-185 AKMYAVED
+185 AKMYAIED

-199 CPACEGSGDK
+199 CPNCEGSGD
-209 ENPVFRQA
+209 EDNPVFRQA
-217 PAVKYFIP
+217 PAAKYFIP

-261 VSRADMSNW
+261 VTRADMSNW
-270 QEQIYKRLKPLDTL
+270 QEQIYKRLKPLDSL
-284 IMNHIKTGTTMN
+284 IMEHIKTGTTMN

-306 YKNQKENEKRRKSYI
+306 YKNRTENENRKKSYV
-321 WLGIGGPKDKKAVI
+321 WLGIGGPKNKKAVI

-345 YIKPFINGFKGW
+345 FIKPFINGFKGW

-363 PGYESAIKEHELLY
+363 PGYETALKEHNLLY

-402 KSPGAGKSVKYI
+402 KSPGAGKAVKYI
-414 QLIYKKDE
+414 QLIYKKEE
-422 ELLKMKLSPDELVS
+422 ELIEMNLSPEELVS

-443 PIFNEFHEWLLEIQ
+443 PVFDEFHEWLLEME

-467 RAITYAL
+467 RAINYAL
-474 SSWEHLLNYLD
+474 SSWQHLLNYLD
-485 CPDLFLDNSIA
+485 CPDLFVDNSIA

-513 GSETGAESSCFIFTL
+513 GSEKGAESSCFLFTL
-528 IENAKFY
+528 IENAKY
-535 KLDPY
+535 YHLDPY

-547 DLSVDCQTQK
+547 DQSVNCQTKK
-557 DFEKLLPWNINIS
+557 DFEKLLPWNISIS
-570 PFHELGTWKID
+570 AFHEEGTWKND
-581 AYEIIIKQSIP
+581 
-592 VQTIFYGYKSDYD
+592 T
-605 NIQEK
+605 QEVKN

>member
-1 MRNEGKI
+1 M
-8 TLEEAV
+8 
-14 KLLAVAKLQIAE
+14 LAAAKLHIAE

-44 INAQISLLN
+44 ISTQISLLN

-64 EKEDLRIE
+64 EKEELRME
-72 NLRLQEELSSQL
+72 YLRLQEELSSL
-84 AHRFCSHSEKVDNQP
+84 LTHRFCSHSEKADKQP
-99 SLFDF
+99 LLFDF
-104 EDEGLIPSDSEIAET
+104 EDEDLIPSDSETAET

-126 KEEKVRA
+126 REIKVRE

-158 EEEKICACGCRLK
+158 EEEKVCACGCRLK
-171 KVGEKSTKHLRIIP
+171 KVGENSTKRLRIIP
-185 AKMYAVED
+185 AKMYAIED

-199 CPACEGSGDK
+199 CPNCEGSGD
-209 ENPVFRQA
+209 EDNPVFRQA
-217 PAVKYFIP
+217 PAAKYFIP

-261 VSRADMSNW
+261 VTRADMSNW
-270 QEQIYKRLKPLDTL
+270 QEQIYERLKPLDSL
-284 IMNHIKTGTTMN
+284 IMEHIKTGTTMN

-306 YKNQKENEKRRKSYI
+306 YKNRTENENRKKSYV
-321 WLGIGGPKDKKAVI
+321 WLGIGGPKNKKAVI

-345 YIKPFINGFKGW
+345 FIKPFINGFKGW

-363 PGYESAIKEHELLY
+363 PGYETALKEHSLLY

-402 KSPGAGKSVKYI
+402 KSPGAGKAVKYI
-414 QLIYKKDE
+414 QLIYKKEE
-422 ELLKMKLSPDELVS
+422 ELIEMNLSPEELVS

-443 PIFNEFHEWLLEIQ
+443 PVFDEFHEWLLEME

-467 RAITYAL
+467 RAINYAL
-474 SSWEHLLNYLD
+474 SSWQHLLNYLD
-485 CPDLFLDNSIA
+485 CPDLFVDNSIA

-513 GSETGAESSCFIFTL
+513 GSEKGAESSCFLFTL
-528 IENAKFY
+528 IENAKY
-535 KLDPY
+535 YHLDPY

-547 DLSVDCQTQK
+547 DQSVNCQTKK
-557 DFEKLLPWNINIS
+557 DFEKLLPWNISIS
-570 PFHELGTWKID
+570 AFHEEGIWKND
-581 AYEIIIKQSIP
+581 AQGVK
-592 VQTIFYGYKSDYD
+592 
-605 NIQEK
+605 N

>member
-1 MRNEGKI
+1 MGNEWEI
-8 TLEEAV
+8 TLEEAL
-14 KLLAVAKLQIAE
+14 KMLAAAKLHIAE

-44 INAQISLLN
+44 ISTQISLLN

-64 EKEDLRIE
+64 EKEELRME
-72 NLRLQEELSSQL
+72 YLRLQEELSSL
-84 AHRFCSHSEKVDNQP
+84 LTHRFCSHSEKADKQP
-99 SLFDF
+99 LLFDF
-104 EDEGLIPSDSEIAET
+104 EDEDLIPSDSETAET

-126 KEEKVRA
+126 REIKVRE

-158 EEEKICACGCRLK
+158 EEEKVCACGCRLK
-171 KVGEKSTKHLRIIP
+171 KVGENSTKRLRIIP
-185 AKMYAVED
+185 AKMYAIED

-199 CPACEGSGDK
+199 CPNCEGSGD
-209 ENPVFRQA
+209 EDNPVFRQA
-217 PAVKYFIP
+217 PAARYFIP

-261 VSRADMSNW
+261 VTRADMSNW
-270 QEQIYKRLKPLDTL
+270 QEQIYERLKPLDSL
-284 IMNHIKTGTTMN
+284 IMEHIKTGTTMN

-306 YKNQKENEKRRKSYI
+306 YKNRTENENRKKSYV
-321 WLGIGGPKDKKAVI
+321 WLGTGGPKNKKAVI

-345 YIKPFINGFKGW
+345 FIKPFINGFKGW

-363 PGYESAIKEHELLY
+363 PGYEAALKEHSLLY
-377 PDDKIIHVACLA
+377 PDDKIIHAACLA

-402 KSPGAGKSVKYI
+402 KSPGAGKAVKYI
-414 QLIYKKDE
+414 QLIYKKEE
-422 ELLKMKLSPDELVS
+422 ELIEMNLPPEELVS

-443 PIFNEFHEWLLEIQ
+443 PVFDEFHEWLLEME

-467 RAITYAL
+467 RAINYAL
-474 SSWEHLLNYLD
+474 SSWQHLLNYLD
-485 CPDLFLDNSIA
+485 CPDLFVDNSIA

-513 GSETGAESSCFIFTL
+513 GSEKGAESSCFLFTL
-528 IENAKFY
+528 IENAKY
-535 KLDPY
+535 YHLDPY

-547 DLSVDCQTQK
+547 DQSVNCQTKK
-557 DFEKLLPWNINIS
+557 DFEKLLPWNISIS
-570 PFHELGTWKID
+570 AFHEEGIWKND
-581 AYEIIIKQSIP
+581 A
-592 VQTIFYGYKSDYD
+592 
-605 NIQEK
+605 QEVKN

>member
-1 MRNEGKI
+1 MGNEGKI
-8 TLEEAV
+8 TLEEAL
-14 KLLAVAKLQIAE
+14 KMLAAAKLHIAE

-44 INAQISLLN
+44 ISTQISLLN

-64 EKEDLRIE
+64 EKEDLRME
-72 NLRLQEELSSQL
+72 YLRLQEKLSSL
-84 AHRFCSHSEKVDNQP
+84 LTHRFCSHSEKADKQP
-99 SLFDF
+99 LLFDF
-104 EDEGLIPSDSEIAET
+104 EDEDLIPSDPETAET

-126 KEEKVRA
+126 REIKVRE

-158 EEEKICACGCRLK
+158 EEEKVCACGCRLK
-171 KVGEKSTKHLRIIP
+171 KVGENSTKRLRIIP
-185 AKMYAVED
+185 ARMYAIED

-199 CPACEGSGDK
+199 CPNCEGSGD
-209 ENPVFRQA
+209 EDNPVFRQA
-217 PAVKYFIP
+217 PAARYFIP

-261 VSRADMSNW
+261 VTRADMSNW
-270 QEQIYKRLKPLDTL
+270 QEQIYERLKPLDSL
-284 IMNHIKTGTTMN
+284 IMEHIKTGTTMN

-306 YKNQKENEKRRKSYI
+306 YKNRTENENRKKSYI
-321 WLGIGGPKDKKAVI
+321 WLGTGGPKNKKAVI

-345 YIKPFINGFKGW
+345 FIKPFINGFKGW

-363 PGYESAIKEHELLY
+363 PGYETALKEHNLLY

-402 KSPGAGKSVKYI
+402 KSPGAGKAVKYI
-414 QLIYKKDE
+414 QLIYKKEE
-422 ELLKMKLSPDELVS
+422 ELIEMNLSPEELVS

-443 PIFNEFHEWLLEIQ
+443 PVFDEFHEWLLEME

-467 RAITYAL
+467 RAINYAL
-474 SSWEHLLNYLD
+474 SSWQHLLNYLD
-485 CPDLFLDNSIA
+485 CPDLFVDNSIA

-513 GSETGAESSCFIFTL
+513 GSEKGAESSCFLFTL
-528 IENAKFY
+528 IENAKY
-535 KLDPY
+535 YHLDPY

-547 DLSVDCQTQK
+547 DQSVNCQTKK
-557 DFEKLLPWNINIS
+557 DFEKLLPWNISIS
-570 PFHELGTWKID
+570 AFHEEGTWKND
-581 AYEIIIKQSIP
+581 A
-592 VQTIFYGYKSDYD
+592 
-605 NIQEK
+605 QEVKN

>member
-1 MRNEGKI
+1 MGNEGEI
-8 TLEEAV
+8 TLEEAL
-14 KLLAVAKLQIAE
+14 KMLAAAKLQIAE

-44 INAQISLLN
+44 ISTQISLLN

-64 EKEDLRIE
+64 EKEELRIE

-84 AHRFCSHSEKVDNQP
+84 THRFCSHSEKADKQP
-99 SLFDF
+99 LLFDF
-104 EDEGLIPSDSEIAET
+104 EDENLIPSDSEIAET
-119 VAGEGPY
+119 VASEGPY
-126 KEEKVRA
+126 KEIKVRE

-158 EEEKICACGCRLK
+158 EEEKVCACGCRLK
-171 KVGEKSTKHLRIIP
+171 KVGENSTKRLRIIP

-199 CPACEGSGDK
+199 CPNCEGSGD
-209 ENPVFRQA
+209 EDNPVFRQA

-261 VSRADMSNW
+261 VTRADMSNW
-270 QEQIYKRLKPLDTL
+270 QEQIYKRLKPLDSL
-284 IMNHIKTGTTMN
+284 IMEHIKTGTTMN

-306 YKNQKENEKRRKSYI
+306 YKNQTENENRKKSYI

-345 YIKPFINGFKGW
+345 FIRPFINGFKGW

-363 PGYESAIKEHELLY
+363 PGYETALKEHNLLY

-402 KSPGAGKSVKYI
+402 KSPGAGKAVKYI
-414 QLIYKKDE
+414 QLIYKKEE
-422 ELLKMKLSPDELVS
+422 ELIEMNLPPEELVS

-443 PIFNEFHEWLLEIQ
+443 PIFDEFHEWLLEME

-467 RAITYAL
+467 RAINYAL
-474 SSWEHLLNYLD
+474 SSWQHLLNYLD
-485 CPDLFLDNSIA
+485 CPDLFVDNSIA

-513 GSETGAESSCFIFTL
+513 GSEKGAESSCFLFTL
-528 IENAKFY
+528 IENAKY
-535 KLDPY
+535 YHLDPY

-547 DLSVDCQTQK
+547 DQSVNCQTKK
-557 DFEKLLPWNINIS
+557 DFEKLLPWNISIS
-570 PFHELGTWKID
+570 AFHEEGTWKND
-581 AYEIIIKQSIP
+581 A
-592 VQTIFYGYKSDYD
+592 
-605 NIQEK
+605 

>member
-1 MRNEGKI
+1 M
-8 TLEEAV
+8 
-14 KLLAVAKLQIAE
+14 LAAAKLHIAE

-44 INAQISLLN
+44 ISTQISLLN

-64 EKEDLRIE
+64 EKEELRME
-72 NLRLQEELSSQL
+72 YLRLQEELSSL
-84 AHRFCSHSEKVDNQP
+84 LTHRFCSHSEKADKQP
-99 SLFDF
+99 LLFDF
-104 EDEGLIPSDSEIAET
+104 EDEDLIPSDSETAET

-126 KEEKVRA
+126 REIKVRE

-158 EEEKICACGCRLK
+158 EEEKVCACGCRLK
-171 KVGEKSTKHLRIIP
+171 KVGENSTKRLRIIP

-199 CPACEGSGDK
+199 CPNCEGSGD
-209 ENPVFRQA
+209 EDNPVFRQA
-217 PAVKYFIP
+217 PAAKYFIP

-261 VSRADMSNW
+261 VTRADMSNW
-270 QEQIYKRLKPLDTL
+270 QEQIYERLKPLDSL
-284 IMNHIKTGTTMN
+284 IMEHIKTGTTMN

-306 YKNQKENEKRRKSYI
+306 YKNRTENENRKKSYV
-321 WLGIGGPKDKKAVI
+321 WLGTGGPKNKKAVI

-345 YIKPFINGFKGW
+345 FIKPFINGFKGW

-363 PGYESAIKEHELLY
+363 PGYETALKEHNLLY

-402 KSPGAGKSVKYI
+402 KSPGAGKAVKYI
-414 QLIYKKDE
+414 QLIYKKEE
-422 ELLKMKLSPDELVS
+422 ELIEMNLSPEELVS

-443 PIFNEFHEWLLEIQ
+443 PVFDEFHEWLLEME

-467 RAITYAL
+467 RAINYAL
-474 SSWEHLLNYLD
+474 SSWQHLLNYLD
-485 CPDLFLDNSIA
+485 CPDLFVDNSIA

-513 GSETGAESSCFIFTL
+513 GSEKGAESSCFLFTL
-528 IENAKFY
+528 IENAKY
-535 KLDPY
+535 YHLDPY

-547 DLSVDCQTQK
+547 DQSVNCQTKK
-557 DFEKLLPWNINIS
+557 DFEKLLPWNISIS
-570 PFHELGTWKID
+570 AFHEEGTWKND
-581 AYEIIIKQSIP
+581 
-592 VQTIFYGYKSDYD
+592 T
-605 NIQEK
+605 QEVKN

>member
-1 MRNEGKI
+1 M
-8 TLEEAV
+8 
-14 KLLAVAKLQIAE
+14 LAAAKLHVAE

-44 INAQISLLN
+44 ISTQISLLN

-64 EKEDLRIE
+64 EKEELRME
-72 NLRLQEELSSQL
+72 YLRLQEELSSL
-84 AHRFCSHSEKVDNQP
+84 LTHRFCSHSEKADKQP
-99 SLFDF
+99 LLFDF
-104 EDEGLIPSDSEIAET
+104 EDEDLIPSDSETAET

-126 KEEKVRA
+126 REIKVRE

-158 EEEKICACGCRLK
+158 EEEKVCACGCRLK
-171 KVGEKSTKHLRIIP
+171 KVGENSTKRLRIIP
-185 AKMYAVED
+185 AKMYAIED

-199 CPACEGSGDK
+199 CPNCEGSGD
-209 ENPVFRQA
+209 EDNPVFRQA
-217 PAVKYFIP
+217 PAAKYFIP

-261 VSRADMSNW
+261 VTRADMSNW
-270 QEQIYKRLKPLDTL
+270 QEQIYERLKPLDSL
-284 IMNHIKTGTTMN
+284 IMEHIKTGTTMN

-306 YKNQKENEKRRKSYI
+306 YKNQTENENRKKSYV
-321 WLGIGGPKDKKAVI
+321 WLGIGGPKNKKAVI

-345 YIKPFINGFKGW
+345 FIKPFINGFKGW

-363 PGYESAIKEHELLY
+363 PGYETALKEHNLLY

-389 HVRRKFFDASLNG
+389 HARRKFFDASLNG
-402 KSPGAGKSVKYI
+402 KSPGAGKAVKYI
-414 QLIYKKDE
+414 QLIYKKEE
-422 ELLKMKLSPDELVS
+422 ELIEMNLPPEELVS

-443 PIFNEFHEWLLEIQ
+443 PVFDEFHEWLLEME

-467 RAITYAL
+467 RAINYAL
-474 SSWEHLLNYLD
+474 SSWQHLLNYLD
-485 CPDLFLDNSIA
+485 CPDLFVDNSIA

-513 GSETGAESSCFIFTL
+513 GSEKGAESSCFLFTL
-528 IENAKFY
+528 IENAKY
-535 KLDPY
+535 YHLDPY

-547 DLSVDCQTQK
+547 DQSVNCQTKK
-557 DFEKLLPWNINIS
+557 DFEKLLPWNISIS
-570 PFHELGTWKID
+570 AFHEEGIWKND
-581 AYEIIIKQSIP
+581 
-592 VQTIFYGYKSDYD
+592 T
-605 NIQEK
+605 QEVKN

>member
-1 MRNEGKI
+1 M
-8 TLEEAV
+8 
-14 KLLAVAKLQIAE
+14 LAAAKLQIAE

-44 INAQISLLN
+44 ISTQISLLN

-64 EKEDLRIE
+64 EKEELRIE

-84 AHRFCSHSEKVDNQP
+84 THRFCSHSEKADKQP
-99 SLFDF
+99 LLFDF
-104 EDEGLIPSDSEIAET
+104 EDENLIPSDSEIAET
-119 VAGEGPY
+119 VASEGPY
-126 KEEKVRA
+126 KEIKVRE

-158 EEEKICACGCRLK
+158 EEEKVCACGCRLK
-171 KVGEKSTKHLRIIP
+171 KVGENTTKRLRIIP

-199 CPACEGSGDK
+199 CPNCEGSGD
-209 ENPVFRQA
+209 EDNPVFRQA

-261 VSRADMSNW
+261 VTRADMSNW
-270 QEQIYKRLKPLDTL
+270 QEQVYKRLKPLDSL
-284 IMNHIKTGTTMN
+284 IMEHIKTGTTMN

-306 YKNQKENEKRRKSYI
+306 YKNQTENENRKKSYI
-321 WLGIGGPKDKKAVI
+321 WLGIGGPKNKKAVI

-345 YIKPFINGFKGW
+345 FIRPFINGFKGW

-363 PGYESAIKEHELLY
+363 PGYETSIKEHNLLY

-402 KSPGAGKSVKYI
+402 KSPGAGKAVKYI
-414 QLIYKKDE
+414 QLIYKKEE
-422 ELLKMKLSPDELVS
+422 ELIEMHLPPEELVS

-443 PIFNEFHEWLLEIQ
+443 PVFDEFHKWLLEME

-467 RAITYAL
+467 RAINYAL
-474 SSWEHLLNYLD
+474 SSWQHLLNYLD
-485 CPDLFLDNSIA
+485 CPDLFVDNSIA

-513 GSETGAESSCFIFTL
+513 GSEKGAESACFLFTL
-528 IENAKFY
+528 IENAKY
-535 KLDPY
+535 YHLDPY

-547 DLSVDCQTQK
+547 DQSVNCQTKK
-557 DFEKLLPWNINIS
+557 DYEKLLPWNISIS
-570 PFHELGTWKID
+570 AFHEEGTWKND
-581 AYEIIIKQSIP
+581 A
-592 VQTIFYGYKSDYD
+592 
-605 NIQEK
+605 